1 VEQGNLR
8 QNSRSNPEAQSQKP
22 TLEIMA
28 LLQANKEL
36 SKQVSDE
43 NNKLAITTQ

>member
-1 VEQGNLR
+1 VEQGNLS
-8 QNSRSNPEAQSQKP
+8 QNSRSNPETQSHK
-22 TLEIMA
+22 TILEIMA

-43 NNKLAITTQ
+43 DNKLAITTQ